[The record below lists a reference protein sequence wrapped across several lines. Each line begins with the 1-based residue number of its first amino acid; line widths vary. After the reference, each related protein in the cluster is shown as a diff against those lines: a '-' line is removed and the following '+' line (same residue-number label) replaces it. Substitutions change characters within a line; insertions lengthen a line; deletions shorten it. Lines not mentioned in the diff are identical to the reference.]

1 MPVRGHWWPWQSNLH
16 WLKIVEQVVDWTRMS
31 AFILLMKSCPRG
43 ADAFFPNWD
52 KGTKCA
58 CEETGGFSGMEEA
71 KPYYSEVKTKQEER
85 KQVHSRAQT
94 QYSYWDISGGI
105 SPTGKFLLGTLS
117 CRTGRP
123 VVLQSMGSQRARH
136 DWGTENTTTLSF
148 QKDFFTTEGRGES
161 EERCQKEK

>member
-1 MPVRGHWWPWQSNLH
+1 
-16 WLKIVEQVVDWTRMS
+16 MS
-31 AFILLMKSCPRG
+31 AFILLMKSSPRG

-58 CEETGGFSGMEEA
+58 CEETGGFSGVEEA

-94 QYSYWDISGGI
+94 QYSYWA
-105 SPTGKFLLGTLS
+105 TLS

-136 DWGTENTTTLSF
+136 D
-148 QKDFFTTEGRGES
+148 
-161 EERCQKEK
+161 